1 MKFILLQKKIPLECG
16 KPLEFVSKIKF
27 FCFQNYFCLAAYST
41 VSYIIWKIFQICK
54 ADFSFRFYPKTAKK
68 YLVLQLANTKH
79 QKGALE
85 NEVC

>member
-16 KPLEFVSKIKF
+16 KPLELVSKIKL
-27 FCFQNYFCLAAYST
+27 FCFQNYFCCLQYCILQ
-41 VSYIIWKIFQICK
+41 YLEK
-54 ADFSFRFYPKTAKK
+54 SFRFVKLILVLGFTPNSLKK

-79 QKGALE
+79 EKSALE